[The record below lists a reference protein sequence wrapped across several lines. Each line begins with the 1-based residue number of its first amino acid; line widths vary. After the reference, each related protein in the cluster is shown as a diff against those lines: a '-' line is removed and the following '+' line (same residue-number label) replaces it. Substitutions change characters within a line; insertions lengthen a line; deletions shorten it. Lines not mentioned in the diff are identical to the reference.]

1 MAPKR
6 GWCKYCLD
14 DYRHGDI
21 IIRCTS
27 CPRSFHKECLEHQL
41 GPTSLAELEAEG
53 YTCDSCVQYAQELEI
68 VNDERCKI
76 CRERNRDESDV
87 LLLCDGCPNSYHM
100 SCLEL
105 QVEPD
110 TEKWY
115 CPMCR
120 PEAFERVNVRRRNP
134 LMEASEHVNS
144 SICYVCQRHG
154 KLLGCDFCSNSFH
167 YDCLPEFDIDTI
179 SDTWECPC
187 CRGEDPFINQMHKRW
202 TVAQIEKNSKTRRKC
217 MLLWRGV
224 ITRYRNRFI
233 LAHRSELST
242 FVTPKIMDQLM
253 RSFLSNKSKSKKN
266 KYTDVQTHL
275 ELLQE
280 EQSIESNKF
289 VIKARKSTYYPS
301 GRIKDNRPMRSGVN
315 LKPHQEDGVDWLL
328 KSFLTGGAI
337 LADEMGLGKTI
348 QTLCFLSYL
357 KMMNIEGPHL
367 IVVPLSTVGNWL
379 REIHRFTP
387 HLTVIKICGS
397 KTERQHAMS
406 DRLSYSGLYDL
417 FVTTYETVKCEEG
430 FFVETV
436 PRWQCLILD
445 EAHRIKNQSGAVR
458 HSMDRIV
465 SNMRLLLTGTPLQN
479 NAQELFTL
487 INFMFPDLFRDS
499 EIMERAFNVKRRFQQ
514 TDDMEFTT
522 QDLEAIK
529 LLLSTI
535 MLRRLKEEAI
545 SLPKKVFHD
554 VWLPLSHET
563 LKWYRTLMNI
573 KSLMRDNVSIKKLL
587 GIVIKMR
594 IVCGHPRGIVSRAPQ
609 MEKLFEFF
617 QQEEARVLKKMEE
630 EANELKNLT
639 GKPHI
644 HASAKLTFLDKLL
657 CQLHYENCRLV
668 PEYYKKYNQHLKSL
682 DQSLYRHFTTSNA
695 GNTTGGGHNVV
706 NLSKAVNVIKGE
718 TVESAPQVK
727 KESEISPNGG
737 IKKEFGSYM
746 DNKSSTFEKME
757 VDRDNVRVKD
767 GDRNKQSLERK
778 DVEKETENILK
789 LYMNVK
795 EKENGEAKEMTSNM
809 MESMKGGISL
819 MARNMEFKK
828 IMETMQS
835 SNNELVKSG
844 NMGGPMI
851 GNALQKSFELRGNES
866 SVQKRDEINKIG
878 FMKLME
884 STSSMGMFGDKV
896 VTKMENIDKEEK
908 STLDKVQNSLENKED
923 GKDGK
928 VDKLDKVEKVEEKV
942 IEVKKEEKQSRKK
955 KKPSKQEVLSKL
967 DNEFVRIPCNTSSL
981 DLYLSESI
989 KQVNLSQNCPYVSMR
1004 IYENAL
1010 EQEDKYKNTK
1020 KRAYRFES
1028 TKLVDS
1034 LPREEETIPYY
1045 ANDPNKKTTKI
1056 IESDDEFE
1064 DNNKNMEEKNGGDEE
1079 DMDLDDEESK
1089 EVVDEEKMDSKN
1101 AFKKDDEK
1109 MDVDGAEVVGKHL
1122 GYKQLDKMNGRRTE
1136 KTQSELENV
1145 NKDSTMGSKE
1155 GSEVKDGKEASEYR
1169 DKLGGNKREGNEEKS
1184 NEKKSSD
1191 KSSEKKSSE
1200 KNEGEK
1206 LSKEEDEKEVS
1217 LGGRDEKNDEEEE
1230 DNKVK
1235 MHKVLVF
1242 TQFQLVLDELEKYC
1256 INRGWKYMRL
1266 DGSTNKLIR
1275 ELDIREFNN
1284 PKSNYFVYLISTRAG
1299 GLGIN
1304 LTAANHVVLY
1314 DEDWNPFIDLQAIDR
1329 AHRIGQKRTV
1339 HIWKLIS
1346 EWTVEERMALIREKK
1361 LKLDKLILHTSKEA
1375 QPIENEEG
1383 TKGTVNAMN
1392 SKGEEGKLLEE
1403 DDVII
1408 SLSHTAILKM
1418 MMHGNKAL
1426 QYTDCESIVD
1436 MKLDQIVERKRR
1448 VPPEHLDDTDDV
1460 VEDIVVTTGGEV
1472 EEEDRVIIELVK
1484 EDEEDDTELSQKR
1497 TRKGG
1502 LRMLDLINE
1511 EDVKPEPEPVQMEIE
1526 ENVDNE
1532 GENVD
1537 NDGENEGENDSDTK
1551 MEEKSLEKYGK
1562 RTRLVMEMEKAGLL
1576 WRSGREK
1583 KKPTLIY
1590 TPTVWQKRTETRVLK
1605 HETKCFSCGKPKNHK
1620 AVYKDKDENEVELDY
1635 GDLIKCFRCP
1645 KSYHKVCENLS
1656 SIKRTWSCRW
1666 HECCLCFRKSSQCGN
1681 LLIHCSNCPTSFC
1694 YDCFPPDYSRHYVS
1708 DEYYFSLNQKGMVAN
1723 QTNWIFFLCSRCKI
1737 ESERKKRSLSGE
1749 ERDKHKKEQ
1758 KELRSQ
1764 LISTL
1769 KDKQMS
1775 YKETKRMKTMH
1786 NKQEKDRIDEMKA
1799 QEQAL
1804 EDRLRKLYQSLF
1816 PVNLIEELNNRINN
1830 DILNTNPSET
1840 SLRAPKR
1847 AADESKVAKGPELK
1861 GEMGS
1866 SDATS
1871 VGRGTS
1877 TSSTSQVKTQEGQE
1891 NSTTPLKSEESSTTP
1906 LKGQETSTA
1915 LIKGQENSTTPLK
1928 GQERP
1933 ERASR
1938 REASRAVKNE
1948 ESEEAEERDDDWA
1961 VGVRVKRRGLN
1972 FSNVRLPYKLLL
1984 FCENCRLP
1992 LHNVY
1997 KNPAPC
2003 PFPSEYV
2010 KLDLEIRIHK
2020 HKPVPLNTNDI
2031 DNFNHV
2037 IKSNT
2042 MNMLS
2047 NSVRKES
2054 TIDERLEMADK
2065 DTREDKKII
2074 KKCYCSLCYEK
2085 RGLRN
2090 AHLRRHCEFLDEEEK
2105 KEYKQRRE
2113 KLEAAMGILTTLAS
2127 TKPNDI
2133 DYRLYNNSKLKAVYN
2148 YMLDQCDAIFLKAL
2162 INVGLLPDQ
2171 PDLDTLFKS
2180 SPNVER
2186 DTPDRETPAIRP
2198 RSERR
2203 TEQSKSVPVR
2213 QERRP
2218 PAVEAPRQEGQQSGQ
2233 APADVKSFS
2242 TIYQSQHMGKL
2253 LLPIVQNP
2261 NEKYK

>member
-21 IIRCTS
+21 IIRCAS

-41 GPTSLAELEAEG
+41 GPTSLAELDAEG

-120 PEAFERVNVRRRNP
+120 PEAFQRVNLRRRNP

-253 RSFLSNKSKSKKN
+253 RSFISNKSKSKKN

-289 VIKARKSTYYPS
+289 VIKARKSIYYPS
-301 GRIKDNRPMRSGVN
+301 GRIKDNRPMRSGVS

-499 EIMERAFNVKRRFQQ
+499 EIMERAFNVKKKFQQ

-554 VWLPLSHET
+554 VWLPLSLET

-594 IVCGHPRGIVSRAPQ
+594 IVCGHPRGIVSRTPQ

-617 QQEEARVLKKMEE
+617 QQEEAKVLKKMEE

-644 HASAKLTFLDKLL
+644 YASAKLTFLDKLL

-668 PEYYKKYNQHLKSL
+668 PDYYKKYNQHLRSL
-682 DQSLYRHFTTSNA
+682 DQSLYRHFTNPNA
-695 GNTTGGGHNVV
+695 ASTTGGGHNAV
-706 NLSKAVNVIKGE
+706 NFSNAVNVIKGE

-727 KESEISPNGG
+727 KESETSPNGG
-737 IKKEFGSYM
+737 VKGEFGTDVS
-746 DNKSSTFEKME
+746 NKSSPLEKME
-757 VDRDNVRVKD
+757 VDGDNVRVKEV
-767 GDRNKQSLERK
+767 DRNKQSLESK
-778 DVEKETENILK
+778 VGE
-789 LYMNVK
+789 K
-795 EKENGEAKEMTSNM
+795 EKENMLKLYVSTKESGNGTVKEMTDIM

-819 MARNMEFKK
+819 VARNMEFKK
-828 IMETMQS
+828 LMETMQS
-835 SNNELVKSG
+835 GNTELTKSG
-844 NMGGPMI
+844 NMGASIM

-884 STSSMGMFGDKV
+884 STSSMGLFEDK
-896 VTKMENIDKEEK
+896 TNTNMETADKEK
-908 STLDKVQNSLENKED
+908 STLDKVQASLENKED
-923 GKDGK
+923 GE
-928 VDKLDKVEKVEEKV
+928 DKGEKVEEKT
-942 IEVKKEEKQSRKK
+942 EVKKEDKQSKKK

-967 DNEFVRIPCNTSSL
+967 DNEFVRVPSKTSSL

-1004 IYENAL
+1004 IYEHAL

-1020 KRAYRFES
+1020 KRSFRFES

-1056 IESDDEFE
+1056 IESEDEFD
-1064 DNNKNMEEKNGGDEE
+1064 DNKDTEEKEEKNSGEE
-1079 DMDLDDEESK
+1079 EMDLDGEESK
-1089 EVVDEEKMDSKN
+1089 ELGEKEEKMDSKN
-1101 AFKKDDEK
+1101 DDK
-1109 MDVDGAEVVGKHL
+1109 MHIGEAQGGEKHL
-1122 GYKQLDKMNGRRTE
+1122 GYKQLDKKYG
-1136 KTQSELENV
+1136 
-1145 NKDSTMGSKE
+1145 E
-1155 GSEVKDGKEASEYR
+1155 GQQ
-1169 DKLGGNKREGNEEKS
+1169 
-1184 NEKKSSD
+1184 
-1191 KSSEKKSSE
+1191 
-1200 KNEGEK
+1200 
-1206 LSKEEDEKEVS
+1206 LSKEETDKEPGV
-1217 LGGRDEKNDEEEE
+1217 GVRDEKNEEEE
-1230 DNKVK
+1230 DDNKVK

-1284 PKSNYFVYLISTRAG
+1284 PNSNYFVYLISTRAG

-1361 LKLDKLILHTSKEA
+1361 LQLDKLILHKNKEV
-1375 QPIENEEG
+1375 QRMESEEG
-1383 TKGTVNAMN
+1383 AKSTANEINRAQ
-1392 SKGEEGKLLEE
+1392 SEGRLLEE

-1408 SLSHTAILKM
+1408 TLSHTAILKM

-1436 MKLDQIVERKRR
+1436 LKLDEIVERKRR
-1448 VPPEHLDDTDDV
+1448 VPPEHLDDTEDV
-1460 VEDIVVTTGGEV
+1460 VEDIEVTTGGQV
-1472 EEEDRVIIELVK
+1472 DEEDRVIIELVK
-1484 EDEEDDTELSQKR
+1484 EDEEDDAELSQKR
-1497 TRKGG
+1497 TRRGG
-1502 LRMLDLINE
+1502 VRMLDLINE
-1511 EDVKPEPEPVQMEIE
+1511 EDVNPEPAPVPMEIE
-1526 ENVDNE
+1526 ENVENE
-1532 GENVD
+1532 GENEV
-1537 NDGENEGENDSDTK
+1537 ENDSDTK
-1551 MEEKSLEKYGK
+1551 MEEKGGEKYGK

-1590 TPTVWQKRTETRVLK
+1590 TPSVWQRRSETRVLK
-1605 HETKCFSCGKPKNHK
+1605 HESKCFSCGKPKNHK
-1620 AVYKDKDENEVELDY
+1620 AVYKDKDEKEVELDY

-1708 DEYYFSLNQKGMVAN
+1708 DEYYFSLNQRGMVAN
-1723 QTNWIFFLCSRCKI
+1723 QNNWIFFLCSRCKI

-1816 PVNLIEELNNRINN
+1816 PVNLIEEINNRINN
-1830 DILNTNPSET
+1830 DILNANPSET
-1840 SLRAPKR
+1840 SLRPPKR
-1847 AADESKVAKGPELK
+1847 AAGESKLAKTPDSAAATENSSAQPSTAQATQVKAEEGQNGPAKG
-1861 GEMGS
+1861 GEQES
-1866 SDATS
+1866 AAT
-1871 VGRGTS
+1871 
-1877 TSSTSQVKTQEGQE
+1877 
-1891 NSTTPLKSEESSTTP
+1891 PPKS
-1906 LKGQETSTA
+1906 
-1915 LIKGQENSTTPLK
+1915 
-1928 GQERP
+1928 QERP
-1933 ERASR
+1933 ERTSR
-1938 REASRAVKNE
+1938 REASRAVKTEDGE
-1948 ESEEAEERDDDWA
+1948 ETEERDDDWA

-1984 FCENCRLP
+1984 FCDNCRLP

-1997 KNPAPC
+1997 KNPVPC

-2047 NSVRKES
+2047 SSVRKEN
-2054 TIDERLEMADK
+2054 TIEDRLDVTDK

-2090 AHLRRHCEFLDEEEK
+2090 AHLRRYCEFLDEEEK
-2105 KEYKQRRE
+2105 KEYRQRRE
-2113 KLEAAMGILTTLAS
+2113 KLEAAMGILTTLVS
-2127 TKPNDI
+2127 TKPNEI

-2171 PDLDTLFKS
+2171 PDLETVFKT
-2180 SPNVER
+2180 SPNLER
-2186 DTPDRETPAIRP
+2186 DTPDREPPPSRP

-2203 TEQSKSVPVR
+2203 TEQSKGASVR
-2213 QERRP
+2213 QERRA
-2218 PAVEAPRQEGQQSGQ
+2218 PAAEAPRQEGHQSAQ
-2233 APADVKSFS
+2233 PPADVKSFS
-2242 TIYQSQHMGKL
+2242 TIYQSQHMSKL
-2253 LLPIVQNP
+2253 LLPVVQNP
-2261 NEKYK
+2261 NEKYQ